1 MKRIFLWMP
10 AAILFSSLMMASC
23 VGFADSAIG
32 VEDNPTEPTKKPE
45 TASAKDPGKWW
56 IDERYMDKSVKLS
69 DDFFMYCIGTWWKN
83 TTLDKENSILYR
95 FYDVKPS
102 FTDRVNSLTDD
113 NYSKYKSR
121 LKWADPNSEAAAS
134 AQKLYD
140 DVLKK
145 SGLEAAT
152 TPEDVMRAFGKMSAM
167 GVSSCIRLEPFGY
180 NGKVYLYVDVCNESY
195 SESKKSSSDATQS
208 DKKTSFREL
217 FKKHP
222 ELMQHLVPVSGKSG
236 TRSIPEKL
244 SFIKYILEGMGIDP
258 EACYTLEDWVTL
270 TDQKKSS
277 EINNK
282 IAYMEEWQKIFTD
295 KEKAVTLLKEM
306 IENIY
311 HLDYCLISQKT
322 MEEVNDNLKNDTQ
335 AKGAELSLQKVEKT
349 MEENYLPYLRSKLVA
364 EQMVPAGLKDE
375 YMNYCKEMIGVF
387 GVRIKTNEWMSEGS
401 KKNALDKLNAMVF
414 NVAYPDHWIKEGLPD
429 FSKSQSLL
437 EDVYIMRTTR
447 QNLLKAIVGKSRLKE
462 SFTALAMDNEAWLG
476 LENAFYDPLFNSMNI
491 LPYYILPPNYDPTQS
506 LVINY
511 QMFDTMGHEMTHGFD
526 TSGSQFDKNGN
537 YTPNGIWASE
547 ADKAEFDRRT
557 ELLVKCYD
565 SYDVLPDE
573 MPGVKADGKT
583 TLGENIADL
592 GGTEIAYQAFLNRLK
607 IDGYT
612 GDNLK
617 LMKQRFFLSLGEEW
631 RSKYGEDHVNYVAFG
646 KGNPHGADVHS
657 LSKESRR
664 SLFEQG
670 ARERRGG
677 QHEQLVR
684 SLRHQGWCP
693 LSGS

>member
-1 MKRIFLWMP
+1 MKKIFLWMP

-56 IDERYMDKSVKLS
+56 IDEKYMDKSVKLS

-83 TTLDKENSILYR
+83 TTLDKEHSILYR

-364 EQMVPAGLKDE
+364 EQMVPAGRKEE

-491 LPYYILPPNYDPTQS
+491 LPFYVLPPNYDPTQS

-657 LSKESRR
+657 LSKERVNGVVANMNSWYEA
-664 SLFEQG
+664 FDIKDG
-670 ARERRGG
+670 ALYRAPKDRIKI
-677 QHEQLVR
+677 
-684 SLRHQGWCP
+684 W
-693 LSGS
+693 

>member
-1 MKRIFLWMP
+1 MP

-83 TTLDKENSILYR
+83 TTLDKEHSILYR

-335 AKGAELSLQKVEKT
+335 AEGAELSLQKVEKT
-349 MEENYLPYLRSKLVA
+349 MEVNYLPYLRSKLVA

-462 SFTALAMDNEAWLG
+462 SFTALAMDKEAWLG

-491 LPYYILPPNYDPTQS
+491 LPYYVLPPNYDPTQS

-592 GGTEIAYQAFLNRLK
+592 GGTEIAYQAFLNRLEV
-607 IDGYT
+607 DGYT

-646 KGNPHGADVHS
+646 KDNPKGADVHS
-657 LSKESRR
+657 LSKERVNGVVANMNSWYEA
-664 SLFEQG
+664 FDIKDG
-670 ARERRGG
+670 ALYRAPKDRIKI
-677 QHEQLVR
+677 
-684 SLRHQGWCP
+684 W
-693 LSGS
+693 

>member
-1 MKRIFLWMP
+1 MKKIFLWMP

-56 IDERYMDKSVKLS
+56 IDESYMDKSVKLS

-83 TTLDKENSILYR
+83 TTLDKEHSILYR

-306 IENIY
+306 LENIY

-592 GGTEIAYQAFLNRLK
+592 GGTEIAYQAFLNRLEV
-607 IDGYT
+607 DGYT

-646 KGNPHGADVHS
+646 KDNPKGADVHS
-657 LSKESRR
+657 LSKERVNGVVANMNSWYEA
-664 SLFEQG
+664 FDIKDG
-670 ARERRGG
+670 ALYRAPKDRIKI
-677 QHEQLVR
+677 
-684 SLRHQGWCP
+684 W
-693 LSGS
+693 

>member
-1 MKRIFLWMP
+1 MKKIFLWMP
-10 AAILFSSLMMASC
+10 AAVLFSSLMMASC

-83 TTLDKENSILYR
+83 TTLDKEHSILYR

-322 MEEVNDNLKNDTQ
+322 MEEVNDKLKNDTQ
-335 AKGAELSLQKVEKT
+335 AEGAELSLQKVEKT

-491 LPYYILPPNYDPTQS
+491 LPFYVLPPNYDPTQS

-592 GGTEIAYQAFLNRLK
+592 GGTEIAYQAFLNRLEV
-607 IDGYT
+607 DGYT

-657 LSKESRR
+657 LSKERVNGVVANMNGWYEA
-664 SLFEQG
+664 FDIKDG
-670 ARERRGG
+670 ALYRAPKDRIKI
-677 QHEQLVR
+677 
-684 SLRHQGWCP
+684 W
-693 LSGS
+693 

>member
-1 MKRIFLWMP
+1 MKKIFLWMP

-32 VEDNPTEPTKKPE
+32 VEDKPTEPTKKPE

-56 IDERYMDKSVKLS
+56 IDESYMDKSVKLS

-83 TTLDKENSILYR
+83 TTLDKEHSILYR

-322 MEEVNDNLKNDTQ
+322 MEEVNDKLKNDTQ
-335 AKGAELSLQKVEKT
+335 AEGAELSLQKVEKT

-491 LPYYILPPNYDPTQS
+491 LPYYVLPPNYDPTQS

-592 GGTEIAYQAFLNRLK
+592 GGTEIAYQAFLNRLEV
-607 IDGYT
+607 DGYT

-657 LSKESRR
+657 LSKERVNGVVANMNSWYEA
-664 SLFEQG
+664 FDIKDG
-670 ARERRGG
+670 ALYRAPKDRIKI
-677 QHEQLVR
+677 
-684 SLRHQGWCP
+684 W
-693 LSGS
+693 

>member
-1 MKRIFLWMP
+1 MKKIFLWMP

-83 TTLDKENSILYR
+83 TTLDKEHSILYR

-491 LPYYILPPNYDPTQS
+491 LPFYVLPPNYDPTQS

-592 GGTEIAYQAFLNRLK
+592 GGTEIAYQAFLNRLEV
-607 IDGYT
+607 DGYT

-646 KGNPHGADVHS
+646 KDNPKGADVHS
-657 LSKESRR
+657 LSKERVNGVVANMNSWYEA
-664 SLFEQG
+664 FDIKDG
-670 ARERRGG
+670 ALYRAPKDRIKI
-677 QHEQLVR
+677 
-684 SLRHQGWCP
+684 W
-693 LSGS
+693 

>member
-1 MKRIFLWMP
+1 MKKNFLWMP

-32 VEDNPTEPTKKPE
+32 VEDKPTEPTKKPE

-56 IDERYMDKSVKLS
+56 IDESYMDKSVKLS

-83 TTLDKENSILYR
+83 TTLDPENSILYR

-258 EACYTLEDWVTL
+258 EACYTLEDWLTL
-270 TDQKKSS
+270 ANEKKSS

-295 KEKAVTLLKEM
+295 KGKAVTLLKEM

-335 AKGAELSLQKVEKT
+335 AKGAELSLKKVEKT
-349 MEENYLPYLRSKLVA
+349 MEKNYLSYLRSKLVA
-364 EQMVPAGLKDE
+364 EQMVPAGLKEE

-387 GVRIKTNEWMSEGS
+387 GARIKSNEWMSEGS

-476 LENAFYDPLFNSMNI
+476 LQNAFYDPLFNSMNI

-526 TSGSQFDKNGN
+526 TSGSKFDKNGN

-631 RSKYGEDHVNYVAFG
+631 RSKYGADHVNYLAFG
-646 KGNPHGADVHS
+646 KDNPDGPDVHS
-657 LSKESRR
+657 MSKERVNGVVANMNGWYEA
-664 SLFEQG
+664 FDIKDG
-670 ARERRGG
+670 ALYRAPKDRIKI
-677 QHEQLVR
+677 
-684 SLRHQGWCP
+684 W
-693 LSGS
+693 

>member
-1 MKRIFLWMP
+1 MKKIFLWMP

-32 VEDNPTEPTKKPE
+32 VEDKPTEPTKKPE

-56 IDERYMDKSVKLS
+56 IDESYMDKSVKLS

-83 TTLDKENSILYR
+83 TTLDKEHSILYR

-322 MEEVNDNLKNDTQ
+322 MEEVNDKLKNDTQ
-335 AKGAELSLQKVEKT
+335 AEGAELSLQKVEKT

-476 LENAFYDPLFNSMNI
+476 LQNAFYDPLFNSMNI

-592 GGTEIAYQAFLNRLK
+592 GGTEIAYQAFLNRLEV
-607 IDGYT
+607 DGYT

-657 LSKESRR
+657 LSKERVNGVVANMNSWYEA
-664 SLFEQG
+664 FDIKDG
-670 ARERRGG
+670 ALYRAPKDRIKI
-677 QHEQLVR
+677 
-684 SLRHQGWCP
+684 W
-693 LSGS
+693 

>member
-1 MKRIFLWMP
+1 MP

-56 IDERYMDKSVKLS
+56 IDESYMDKSVKLS

-83 TTLDKENSILYR
+83 TTLDKEHSILYR

-375 YMNYCKEMIGVF
+375 YMYYCKEMIGVF

-631 RSKYGEDHVNYVAFG
+631 RAKYGEAHVNYTAFG
-646 KGNPHGADVHS
+646 IDNPEGADVHS
-657 LSKESRR
+657 LNKERVNGVVANMNSWYEA
-664 SLFEQG
+664 FDIKDG
-670 ARERRGG
+670 ALYRAPKDRIKI
-677 QHEQLVR
+677 
-684 SLRHQGWCP
+684 W
-693 LSGS
+693 

>member
-83 TTLDKENSILYR
+83 TTLDKEHSILYR

-322 MEEVNDNLKNDTQ
+322 MEEVNDKLKNDTQ
-335 AKGAELSLQKVEKT
+335 AEGAELSLQKVEKT

-476 LENAFYDPLFNSMNI
+476 LQNAFYDPLFNSMNI

-646 KGNPHGADVHS
+646 KDNPKGADVHS
-657 LSKESRR
+657 LSKERVNGVVANMNSWYEA
-664 SLFEQG
+664 FDIKDG
-670 ARERRGG
+670 ALYRAPKDRIKI
-677 QHEQLVR
+677 
-684 SLRHQGWCP
+684 W
-693 LSGS
+693 

>member
-1 MKRIFLWMP
+1 MKKIFLWMP

-32 VEDNPTEPTKKPE
+32 VEDKPTEPTKKPE

-56 IDERYMDKSVKLS
+56 IDESYMDKSVKLS

-83 TTLDKENSILYR
+83 TTLDKEHSILYR

-270 TDQKKSS
+270 ANEKKSS

-335 AKGAELSLQKVEKT
+335 AKGAKLSLQKVEKT
-349 MEENYLPYLRSKLVA
+349 MEENYLTYLRSKLVA
-364 EQMVPAGLKDE
+364 EQMVPAGLKEE

-387 GVRIKTNEWMSEGS
+387 GARIKSNEWMSEGS

-462 SFTALAMDNEAWLG
+462 SFTALAMDNEGWLG
-476 LENAFYDPLFNSMNI
+476 LQNAFYDPLFNSMNI
-491 LPYYILPPNYDPTQS
+491 LPYYILPPYYDPTQS

-511 QMFDTMGHEMTHGFD
+511 QSFDTVGHEMTHGFD

-537 YTPNGIWASE
+537 YIPNGIWASE

-631 RSKYGEDHVNYVAFG
+631 RSKYGADYVNYIAFG
-646 KGNPHGADVHS
+646 KDNPDGPDVHS
-657 LSKESRR
+657 MSKERVNGVVANMNSWYEA
-664 SLFEQG
+664 FDIKDG
-670 ARERRGG
+670 ALYRAPKDRIKI
-677 QHEQLVR
+677 
-684 SLRHQGWCP
+684 W
-693 LSGS
+693 

>member
-1 MKRIFLWMP
+1 MKKIFLWMP

-45 TASAKDPGKWW
+45 TASAKDPGNWW

-83 TTLDKENSILYR
+83 TTLDKEHSILYR

-491 LPYYILPPNYDPTQS
+491 LPYYVLPPNYDPTQS

-592 GGTEIAYQAFLNRLK
+592 GGTEIAYQAFLNRLEV
-607 IDGYT
+607 DGYT

-657 LSKESRR
+657 LSKERVNGVVANMNSWYEA
-664 SLFEQG
+664 FDIKDG
-670 ARERRGG
+670 ALYRAPKDRIKI
-677 QHEQLVR
+677 
-684 SLRHQGWCP
+684 W
-693 LSGS
+693 

>member
-1 MKRIFLWMP
+1 MKKIFLWMP

-56 IDERYMDKSVKLS
+56 IDESYMDKSVKLS

-83 TTLDKENSILYR
+83 TTLDKEHSILYR

-277 EINNK
+277 VINNK

-322 MEEVNDNLKNDTQ
+322 MEEVNDKLKNDTQ
-335 AKGAELSLQKVEKT
+335 AEGAELSLQKVEKT
-349 MEENYLPYLRSKLVA
+349 MEVNYLPYLRSKLVA

-476 LENAFYDPLFNSMNI
+476 LQNAFYDPLFNSMNI

-537 YTPNGIWASE
+537 YIPNGIWASE

-631 RSKYGEDHVNYVAFG
+631 RSKYGADYVNYIAFG
-646 KGNPHGADVHS
+646 KDNPDGPDVHS
-657 LSKESRR
+657 MSKERVNGVVANMNSWYEA
-664 SLFEQG
+664 FDIKDG
-670 ARERRGG
+670 ALYRAPKDRIKI
-677 QHEQLVR
+677 
-684 SLRHQGWCP
+684 W
-693 LSGS
+693 

>member
-1 MKRIFLWMP
+1 MKKIFLWMP

-56 IDERYMDKSVKLS
+56 IDESYMDKSVKLS

-83 TTLDKENSILYR
+83 TTLDKEHSILYR

-277 EINNK
+277 VINNK

-322 MEEVNDNLKNDTQ
+322 MEEVNDKLKNDTQ
-335 AKGAELSLQKVEKT
+335 AEGAELSLQKVEKT
-349 MEENYLPYLRSKLVA
+349 MEVNYLPYLRSKLVA

-476 LENAFYDPLFNSMNI
+476 LQNAFYDPLFNSMNI

-631 RSKYGEDHVNYVAFG
+631 RSKYGADYVNYVAFG
-646 KGNPHGADVHS
+646 KDNPHGADVHS
-657 LSKESRR
+657 LSKERVNGVVANMNSWYEA
-664 SLFEQG
+664 FDIKDG
-670 ARERRGG
+670 ALYRAPKDRIKI
-677 QHEQLVR
+677 
-684 SLRHQGWCP
+684 W
-693 LSGS
+693 

>member
-1 MKRIFLWMP
+1 MKKIFLWMP

-56 IDERYMDKSVKLS
+56 IDESYMDKSVKLS

-83 TTLDKENSILYR
+83 TTLDKEHSILYR

-306 IENIY
+306 LENIY

-537 YTPNGIWASE
+537 YIPNGIWASE

-592 GGTEIAYQAFLNRLK
+592 GGTEIAYQAFLNRLEV
-607 IDGYT
+607 DGYT

-631 RSKYGEDHVNYVAFG
+631 RSKYGKDHVNYVAFG
-646 KGNPHGADVHS
+646 KDNPKGADVHS
-657 LSKESRR
+657 LSKERVNGVVANMNSWYEA
-664 SLFEQG
+664 FDIKDG
-670 ARERRGG
+670 ALYRAPKDRIKI
-677 QHEQLVR
+677 
-684 SLRHQGWCP
+684 W
-693 LSGS
+693 

>member
-1 MKRIFLWMP
+1 MKKIFLWMP

-32 VEDNPTEPTKKPE
+32 VEDKPTEPTKKPE
-45 TASAKDPGKWW
+45 TASAKDPGNWW

-476 LENAFYDPLFNSMNI
+476 LQNAFYDPLFNSMNI

-537 YTPNGIWASE
+537 YIPNGIWASE

-592 GGTEIAYQAFLNRLK
+592 GGTEIAYQAFLNRLEV
-607 IDGYT
+607 DGYT

-657 LSKESRR
+657 LSKERVNGVVANMNSWYEA
-664 SLFEQG
+664 FDIKDG
-670 ARERRGG
+670 ALYRAPKDRIKI
-677 QHEQLVR
+677 
-684 SLRHQGWCP
+684 W
-693 LSGS
+693 

>member
-1 MKRIFLWMP
+1 MKKIFLWMP

-56 IDERYMDKSVKLS
+56 IDESYMDKSVKLS

-83 TTLDKENSILYR
+83 TTLDKEHSILYR

-180 NGKVYLYVDVCNESY
+180 NGKVYLVVNVCNESY

-277 EINNK
+277 VINNK

-592 GGTEIAYQAFLNRLK
+592 GGTEIAYQAFLNRLEV
-607 IDGYT
+607 DGYT

-617 LMKQRFFLSLGEEW
+617 LMKQRFFLSFGEEW
-631 RSKYGEDHVNYVAFG
+631 RSKYGADHVNYVAFG
-646 KGNPHGADVHS
+646 KDNPHGADVHS
-657 LSKESRR
+657 LSKERVNGVVANMNSWYEA
-664 SLFEQG
+664 FDIKDG
-670 ARERRGG
+670 ALYRAPKDRIKI
-677 QHEQLVR
+677 
-684 SLRHQGWCP
+684 W
-693 LSGS
+693 

>member
-1 MKRIFLWMP
+1 MKKIFLWMP

-56 IDERYMDKSVKLS
+56 IDESYMDKSVKLS

-83 TTLDKENSILYR
+83 TTLDKEHSILYR

-277 EINNK
+277 VINNK

-322 MEEVNDNLKNDTQ
+322 MEEVNDKLKNDTQ
-335 AKGAELSLQKVEKT
+335 AEGAELSLQKVEKT
-349 MEENYLPYLRSKLVA
+349 MEVNYLPYLRSKLVA

-476 LENAFYDPLFNSMNI
+476 LQNAFYDPLFNSMNI

-592 GGTEIAYQAFLNRLK
+592 GGTEIAYQAFLNRLEV
-607 IDGYT
+607 DGYT

-657 LSKESRR
+657 LSKERVNGVVANMNSWYEA
-664 SLFEQG
+664 FDIKDG
-670 ARERRGG
+670 ALYRAPKDRIKI
-677 QHEQLVR
+677 
-684 SLRHQGWCP
+684 W
-693 LSGS
+693 

>member
-1 MKRIFLWMP
+1 MP

-56 IDERYMDKSVKLS
+56 IDESYMDKSVKLS

-83 TTLDKENSILYR
+83 TTLDKEHSILYR

-335 AKGAELSLQKVEKT
+335 AEGAELSLQKVEKT

-631 RSKYGEDHVNYVAFG
+631 RSKYGADHVNYVAFG
-646 KGNPHGADVHS
+646 KDNPHGADVHS
-657 LSKESRR
+657 LSKERVNGVVANMNSWYEA
-664 SLFEQG
+664 FDIKDG
-670 ARERRGG
+670 ALYRAPKDRIKI
-677 QHEQLVR
+677 
-684 SLRHQGWCP
+684 W
-693 LSGS
+693 

>member
-1 MKRIFLWMP
+1 MKKIFLWMP

-32 VEDNPTEPTKKPE
+32 VEDKPTEPTKKPE

-56 IDERYMDKSVKLS
+56 IDESYMDKSVKLS

-83 TTLDKENSILYR
+83 TTLDKEHSILYR

-102 FTDRVNSLTDD
+102 FKDRVNSLTDD

-180 NGKVYLYVDVCNESY
+180 NGKVYLYVNVCNESY

-217 FKKHP
+217 VKKHP

-277 EINNK
+277 VINNK

-476 LENAFYDPLFNSMNI
+476 LQNAFYDPLFNSMNI
-491 LPYYILPPNYDPTQS
+491 LPYYVLPPNYDPMQS

-537 YTPNGIWASE
+537 YIPNGIWASE

-583 TLGENIADL
+583 TLAENIADL
-592 GGTEIAYQAFLNRLK
+592 GGEEMAYQAFLNRLK

-631 RSKYGEDHVNYVAFG
+631 RSKYGADYVNYIAFG
-646 KGNPHGADVHS
+646 KDNPDGPDVHS
-657 LSKESRR
+657 MSKERVNGVVANMNGWYEA
-664 SLFEQG
+664 FDIKDG
-670 ARERRGG
+670 ALYRAPKDRIKI
-677 QHEQLVR
+677 
-684 SLRHQGWCP
+684 W
-693 LSGS
+693 

>member
-1 MKRIFLWMP
+1 MKKIFLWMP

-83 TTLDKENSILYR
+83 TTLDKEHSILYR

-657 LSKESRR
+657 LSKERVNGVVANMNSWYEA
-664 SLFEQG
+664 FDIKDG
-670 ARERRGG
+670 ALYRAPKDRIKI
-677 QHEQLVR
+677 
-684 SLRHQGWCP
+684 W
-693 LSGS
+693 

>member
-1 MKRIFLWMP
+1 MKKIFLWMP

-364 EQMVPAGLKDE
+364 EQMVPAGRKEE

-491 LPYYILPPNYDPTQS
+491 LPYYVLPPNYDPTQS

-592 GGTEIAYQAFLNRLK
+592 GGTEIAYQAFLNRLEV
-607 IDGYT
+607 DGYT

-657 LSKESRR
+657 LSKERVNGVVANMNSWYEA
-664 SLFEQG
+664 FDIKDG
-670 ARERRGG
+670 ALYRAPKDRIKI
-677 QHEQLVR
+677 
-684 SLRHQGWCP
+684 W
-693 LSGS
+693 

>member
-1 MKRIFLWMP
+1 MKKIFLWMP

-56 IDERYMDKSVKLS
+56 IDESYMDKSVKLS

-83 TTLDKENSILYR
+83 TTLDKEHSILYR

-217 FKKHP
+217 VKKHP

-277 EINNK
+277 VINNK

-322 MEEVNDNLKNDTQ
+322 MEEVNDKLKNDTQ
-335 AKGAELSLQKVEKT
+335 AEGAELSLQKVEKT
-349 MEENYLPYLRSKLVA
+349 MEVNYLPYLRSKLVA

-476 LENAFYDPLFNSMNI
+476 LQNAFYDPLFNSMNI

-537 YTPNGIWASE
+537 YIPNGIWASE

-631 RSKYGEDHVNYVAFG
+631 RSKYGADYVNYIAFG
-646 KGNPHGADVHS
+646 KDNPDGPDVHS
-657 LSKESRR
+657 MSKERVNGVVANMNSWYEA
-664 SLFEQG
+664 FDIKDG
-670 ARERRGG
+670 ALYRAPKDRIKI
-677 QHEQLVR
+677 
-684 SLRHQGWCP
+684 W
-693 LSGS
+693 

>member
-1 MKRIFLWMP
+1 MKKTNLWIFL
-10 AAILFSSLMMASC
+10 AALFCCSLVMNSCTDDTAMA
-23 VGFADSAIG
+23 
-32 VEDNPTEPTKKPE
+32 DNPVPAPE
-45 TASAKDPGKWW
+45 QASAEDPGKWW
-56 IDERYMDKSVKLS
+56 IDESYMDKSVKLS

-83 TTLDKENSILYR
+83 TTLDKEHSILYR

-476 LENAFYDPLFNSMNI
+476 LQNAFYDPLFNSMNI

-657 LSKESRR
+657 LSKERVNGVVANMNSWYEA
-664 SLFEQG
+664 FDIKDG
-670 ARERRGG
+670 ALYRKPADRIKI
-677 QHEQLVR
+677 
-684 SLRHQGWCP
+684 W
-693 LSGS
+693 

>member
-1 MKRIFLWMP
+1 MKKIFLWMP

-83 TTLDKENSILYR
+83 TTLDKEHSILYR

-364 EQMVPAGLKDE
+364 EQMVPAGRKEE

-491 LPYYILPPNYDPTQS
+491 LPYYVLPPNYDPTQS

-592 GGTEIAYQAFLNRLK
+592 GGTEIAYQAFLNRLEV
-607 IDGYT
+607 DGYT

-657 LSKESRR
+657 LSKERVNGVVANMNSWYEA
-664 SLFEQG
+664 FDIKDG
-670 ARERRGG
+670 ALYRAPKDRIKI
-677 QHEQLVR
+677 
-684 SLRHQGWCP
+684 W
-693 LSGS
+693 

>member
-1 MKRIFLWMP
+1 MKKIFLWMP

-56 IDERYMDKSVKLS
+56 IDESYMDKSVKLS

-83 TTLDKENSILYR
+83 TTLDKEHSILYR

-476 LENAFYDPLFNSMNI
+476 LQNAFYDPLFNSMNI

-631 RSKYGEDHVNYVAFG
+631 RSKYGADHVNYVAFG
-646 KGNPHGADVHS
+646 KDNPHGADVHS
-657 LSKESRR
+657 LSKERVNGVVANMNSWYEA
-664 SLFEQG
+664 FDIKDG
-670 ARERRGG
+670 ALYRAPKDRIKI
-677 QHEQLVR
+677 
-684 SLRHQGWCP
+684 W
-693 LSGS
+693 

>member
-1 MKRIFLWMP
+1 MKKIFLWMP

-32 VEDNPTEPTKKPE
+32 VEDKPTEPTKKPE

-56 IDERYMDKSVKLS
+56 IDESYMDKSVKLS

-113 NYSKYKSR
+113 NYSKFKSR

-195 SESKKSSSDATQS
+195 SVSKKSSSDATQS

-258 EACYTLEDWVTL
+258 EACYTLEDFVTL
-270 TDQKKSS
+270 TNEEKSS

-322 MEEVNDNLKNDTQ
+322 MEEVNDKLKNDTQ

-349 MEENYLPYLRSKLVA
+349 MEKNYLTYLRSKLVA
-364 EQMVPAGLKDE
+364 EQMVPAGLKEE

-387 GVRIKTNEWMSEGS
+387 GVRIKSNEWMSEGS

-462 SFTALAMDNEAWLG
+462 SFTALVMDKESWLG
-476 LENAFYDPLFNSMNI
+476 LQNAFYDPLSNSMNI

-511 QMFDTMGHEMTHGFD
+511 QSFDTMGHEMTHGFD

-547 ADKAEFDRRT
+547 ADKAEFVRRT
-557 ELLVKCYD
+557 ELLVKCYN

-583 TLGENIADL
+583 TLAENIADL
-592 GGTEIAYQAFLNRLK
+592 GGEEIAYQAFLNRLK

-617 LMKQRFFLSLGEEW
+617 LMKQRFFLSLVEEW
-631 RSKYGEDHVNYVAFG
+631 RSKYGADYVNYVAFG
-646 KGNPHGADVHS
+646 KDNPDGPDSHS
-657 LSKESRR
+657 MSKERVNGVVANMNGWYEA
-664 SLFEQG
+664 FDIKDG
-670 ARERRGG
+670 ALYRAPKDRIKI
-677 QHEQLVR
+677 
-684 SLRHQGWCP
+684 W
-693 LSGS
+693 

>member
-1 MKRIFLWMP
+1 MKKNFLWMP

-32 VEDNPTEPTKKPE
+32 VEDKPTEPTKKPE

-56 IDERYMDKSVKLS
+56 IDESYMDKSVKLS

-270 TDQKKSS
+270 TDEKKSS

-282 IAYMEEWQKIFTD
+282 IAYMEGWQKIFTD

-322 MEEVNDNLKNDTQ
+322 MEEVNDKLKNDTQ

-349 MEENYLPYLRSKLVA
+349 MEKNYLSYLRSKLVA
-364 EQMVPAGLKDE
+364 EQMVPAGLKEE

-387 GVRIKTNEWMSEGS
+387 GARIKSNEWMSEGS

-476 LENAFYDPLFNSMNI
+476 LQNAFYDPLFNSMNI

-526 TSGSQFDKNGN
+526 TSGSKFDKNGN

-557 ELLVKCYD
+557 ELLVKCYN

-583 TLGENIADL
+583 TLAENIADL
-592 GGTEIAYQAFLNRLK
+592 GGEEIAYQAFLNRLK

-631 RSKYGEDHVNYVAFG
+631 RSKYGADHVNYLAFG
-646 KGNPHGADVHS
+646 IDNPDGPDAHS
-657 LSKESRR
+657 MSKERVNGVVANMNGWYEA
-664 SLFEQG
+664 FDIKDG
-670 ARERRGG
+670 ALYRAPKDRIKI
-677 QHEQLVR
+677 
-684 SLRHQGWCP
+684 W
-693 LSGS
+693 

>member
-1 MKRIFLWMP
+1 MKKFFLWMP

-236 TRSIPEKL
+236 TRSIPEKH

-322 MEEVNDNLKNDTQ
+322 MEEVNDKLKNDTQ
-335 AKGAELSLQKVEKT
+335 AEGAELSLQKVEKT

-592 GGTEIAYQAFLNRLK
+592 GGTEIAYQAFLNRLEV
-607 IDGYT
+607 DGYT

-617 LMKQRFFLSLGEEW
+617 LMKQRFFLSFGEEW
-631 RSKYGEDHVNYVAFG
+631 RSKYGADHVNYVAFG
-646 KGNPHGADVHS
+646 KDNPKGADSHS
-657 LSKESRR
+657 MNKERVNGVVANMNSWYEA
-664 SLFEQG
+664 FDIKDG
-670 ARERRGG
+670 ALYRAPKDRIKI
-677 QHEQLVR
+677 
-684 SLRHQGWCP
+684 W
-693 LSGS
+693 

>member
-1 MKRIFLWMP
+1 MKKIFLWMP

-56 IDERYMDKSVKLS
+56 IDESYMDKSVKLS

-83 TTLDKENSILYR
+83 TTLDKEHSILYR

-491 LPYYILPPNYDPTQS
+491 LPFYVLPPNYDPTQS

-657 LSKESRR
+657 LSKERVNGVVANMNSWYEA
-664 SLFEQG
+664 FDIKDG
-670 ARERRGG
+670 ALYRAPKDRIKI
-677 QHEQLVR
+677 
-684 SLRHQGWCP
+684 W
-693 LSGS
+693 

>member
-1 MKRIFLWMP
+1 MKKIFLWMP

-56 IDERYMDKSVKLS
+56 IDESYMDKSVKLS

-83 TTLDKENSILYR
+83 TTLDKEHSILYR

-277 EINNK
+277 VINNK

-322 MEEVNDNLKNDTQ
+322 MEEVNDKLKNDTQ
-335 AKGAELSLQKVEKT
+335 AEGAELSLQKVEKT
-349 MEENYLPYLRSKLVA
+349 MEESYLPYLRSKLVA

-387 GVRIKTNEWMSEGS
+387 GVRIKANEWMSEGS

-476 LENAFYDPLFNSMNI
+476 LQNAVYDPLLNSMNI

-537 YTPNGIWASE
+537 YIPNGIWASE

-631 RSKYGEDHVNYVAFG
+631 RSKYGKEHVNYVAFG
-646 KGNPHGADVHS
+646 KDNPKGADSHS
-657 LSKESRR
+657 MNKERVNGVVANMNSWYEA
-664 SLFEQG
+664 FDIKDG
-670 ARERRGG
+670 ALYRAPKDRIKI
-677 QHEQLVR
+677 
-684 SLRHQGWCP
+684 W
-693 LSGS
+693 